1 MPALEPLPPG
11 VVESSHIGLGVQQC
25 AWLLVAI
32 TVEPPGALRRL
43 RVPPRG
49 L

>member
-1 MPALEPLPPG
+1 MPALEPLPSR

-32 TVEPPGALRRL
+32 
-43 RVPPRG
+43 
-49 L
+49 

>member
-1 MPALEPLPPG
+1 MPELEPLPPR

-32 TVEPPGALRRL
+32 SFE
-43 RVPPRG
+43 
-49 L
+49 